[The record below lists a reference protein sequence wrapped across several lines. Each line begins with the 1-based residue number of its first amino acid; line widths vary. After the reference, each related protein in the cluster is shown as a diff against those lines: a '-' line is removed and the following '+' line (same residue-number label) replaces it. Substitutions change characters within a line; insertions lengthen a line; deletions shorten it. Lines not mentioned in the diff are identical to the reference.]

1 VRRIYEVVGAAKR
14 KLVVGRGSGR
24 GFIRRPGSTTHL
36 FGPGAAGWKSRL
48 WVDPR
53 WSLPRLIRGEGD
65 NEGRGGVPDVAQGL
79 RSGPAALPAVR
90 VLAAPHTR

>member
-1 VRRIYEVVGAAKR
+1 MARAAKNTARWKNR
-14 KLVVGRGSGR
+14 KAGERALRYRFPPER

-36 FGPGAAGWKSRL
+36 FGPDVAGRKSRL

-53 WSLPRLIRGEGD
+53 LREGD
-65 NEGRGGVPDVAQGL
+65 NERVADVAQGL